1 MTNKK
6 EKEYVKDAAAVGVL
20 DGPVGQLLKDR
31 SGRELELVGQDPEG
45 HLITNPL
52 VGEVPT
58 QLCTVVSSRL
68 VLGYG
73 GPIAVENKHGLQKAF
88 HEDVIYTLSDGNRY
102 VVPSEIHEAL
112 GIPLPLP
119 DPAELA
125 AIREQAGLP
134 PEEVESPVATSGRPD
149 LTPRTDDLLTL

>member
-1 MTNKK
+1 MANKK
-6 EKEYVKDAAAVGVL
+6 EKEYVKDAAEVGLL
-20 DGPVGQLLKDR
+20 DRPI
-31 SGRELELVGQDPEG
+31 ELGDLRRNPEG
-45 HLITNPL
+45 IVHVDPL
-52 VGEVPT
+52 VEIN

-102 VVPSEIHEAL
+102 VVPSEVHEAL
-112 GIPLPLP
+112 GIPLPPP

-125 AIREQAGLP
+125 AIHEQAGIP
-134 PEEVESPVATSGRPD
+134 PEEAPEAPVQSKSDEFGD
-149 LTPRTDDLLTL
+149 SFK